1 MEKSQVFML
10 FFSHESIKKKIKM
23 ARDTTFKGK
32 EIVNSPVKGD
42 GVIIQLTSLLAVILK
57 KKIIAWRSNNK
68 VDNIV

>member
-42 GVIIQLTSLLAVILK
+42 GVIIQLTSLLAVI
-57 KKIIAWRSNNK
+57 
-68 VDNIV
+68 